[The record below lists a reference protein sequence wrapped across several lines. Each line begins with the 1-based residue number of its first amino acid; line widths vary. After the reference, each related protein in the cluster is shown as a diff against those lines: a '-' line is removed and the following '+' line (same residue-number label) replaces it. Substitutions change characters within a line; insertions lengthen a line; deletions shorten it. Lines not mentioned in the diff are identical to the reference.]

1 MMSAAKRSKFSFN
14 NHLRLFGRHCQC
26 RFRVKLFKTD
36 LSMVAQFCERSLLCV
51 NVFQITLKISVI
63 TVTADD
69 MS

>member
-1 MMSAAKRSKFSFN
+1 MLRSKTSAKYEIP
-14 NHLRLFGRHCQC
+14 REM
-26 RFRVKLFKTD
+26 KLTVENSTQHATFIHGGSV
-36 LSMVAQFCERSLLCV
+36 LERSLLCV

>member
-1 MMSAAKRSKFSFN
+1 MLRSKTSAKYEIP
-14 NHLRLFGRHCQC
+14 REM
-26 RFRVKLFKTD
+26 KTVENSTQHATFIHGGSV
-36 LSMVAQFCERSLLCV
+36 LERSLLCV